1 MRRVELNVVMPVY
14 NEAGIISE
22 VINKWVKTLK
32 KLDIV
37 FQLHAYNDG
46 SKDNTIQILYQLAQE
61 NKNLIVHD
69 KLNSG
74 HGPTIL
80 QAYRENSDGDWIFQT
95 DSDDEI
101 DSEEFDNLWRN
112 RDNYDFLIGGRVR
125 SRQPLA
131 RKLISIASRLIVR
144 IFYGSKVYDV
154 NSPFRLMRTKAFD
167 NLFLLLPENMF
178 APNVVISGMVSLYN
192 LRAYE
197 IPVQQK
203 GRTTGEVSIKKLK
216 LIKAALKSSLQTI
229 TCRFKMIPPE
239 CKTSSSNM

>member
-1 MRRVELNVVMPVY
+1 MRRVELSVVMPVY

-22 VINKWVKTLK
+22 VINRWVKTLK
-32 KLDIV
+32 KLDIG
-37 FQLHAYNDG
+37 FQMHAYNDG
-46 SKDNTIQILYQLAQE
+46 SKDNTLRILNILAQE
-61 NKNLIVHD
+61 NKDLIVHD

-80 QAYRENSDGDWIFQT
+80 QAYRENSDAEWIFQT

-101 DSEEFDNLWRN
+101 GPEQFEELWRN
-112 RDNYDFLIGGRVR
+112 RDNYDFLIGRRVR
-125 SRQPLA
+125 SQQPFA

-154 NSPFRLMRTKAFD
+154 NSPFRLMRCKAFK

-216 LIKAALKSSLQTI
+216 LVKAALKSLLQTI
-229 TCRFKMIPPE
+229 TFRFKMIPPDGRT
-239 CKTSSSNM
+239 TSFNI